1 MKPAAT
7 VTSIVTAAALLLV
20 IWSPTGAQPE
30 VTFLFPTDGD
40 TLAEP
45 PSAIHLCFASA
56 VNIKDL
62 DEGGDF
68 SFRVFEPTGRGLGLR
83 IVFQPDGFGVDIY
96 PGVPEEPEGEWTFEW
111 RATDPDT
118 LEPAEGAIRYT
129 VGPGGDPPPDKPFS
143 RCGGG
148 SSPSTTSPTPASAD
162 DGAAEGSDGLWI
174 GLIAAAALAGA
185 AVLGLALYL
194 VRRRIGPWT
203 QRPPQQGDH

>member
-30 VTFLFPTDGD
+30 VTFLFPADGD

-56 VNIKDL
+56 VNIKNL

-68 SFRVFEPTGRGLGLR
+68 SFRVFEPSGRGLGLR

-111 RATDPDT
+111 RVTDPDT
-118 LEPAEGAIRYT
+118 LEPTEGAIGYT
-129 VGPGGDPPPDKPFS
+129 VGPGGDPLPDKPFS
-143 RCGGG
+143 RCPGGG
-148 SSPSTTSPTPASAD
+148 SAPTPSPTPASAD
-162 DGAAEGSDGLWI
+162 ESSDGLWI
-174 GLIAAAALAGA
+174 GAIAAGALAGA